1 MIGRGTSSLGEVPP
15 EASSNHPSH
24 VMLGAMDREIMARA
38 LERAE
43 QHVIDGDRLIAQ
55 QKELIAN
62 LSAVGLDASACCNT
76 LVRLEQTQS
85 LRVQYAS
92 KLRQDLLNASPT
104 ESSRGRRS
112 GPYELSSAGLRITS
126 L

>member
-1 MIGRGTSSLGEVPP
+1 
-15 EASSNHPSH
+15 
-24 VMLGAMDREIMARA
+24 MARA

-104 ESSRGRRS
+104 ESSPRRRS
-112 GPYELSSAGLRITS
+112 GPYELASAGLRITS